1 MLHIAR
7 FLAFIGLLTLINA
20 WCEFS
25 KFNAMG
31 AVTCVDYSP
40 DASMIVTTTL
50 TQVTVW

>member
-1 MLHIAR
+1 MSR
-7 FLAFIGLLTLINA
+7 FLAFIGLLALVRS

-31 AVTCVDYSP
+31 PVTCVDYSP

-50 TQVTVW
+50 TMVTIW